1 MYRRTMWPGLA
12 ILATAALAPALIP
25 GPALAQATPPG
36 DRLDA
41 VLKPYLASHTLPAIA
56 AAVVRNGVVI
66 ASGAVGT
73 RRVGADIPV
82 TINDRFHI
90 GSDTKAMTAL
100 LAGMY
105 ELSRVAD
112 DSPAWRSVYLHMGA
126 MSAALLLY
134 AISLFARLDHAVL
147 VAPGATALACS
158 AFGLIALATG
168 GWLGGK
174 LVYEY
179 QLGGAPPS

>member
-1 MYRRTMWPGLA
+1 MRHPLHPALVHFPVACWS
-12 ILATAALAPALIP
+12 LATLADFASLHWGEPAWHLAGVLLIVGLVMALP
-25 GPALAQATPPG
+25 
-36 DRLDA
+36 
-41 VLKPYLASHTLPAIA
+41 
-56 AAVVRNGVVI
+56 
-66 ASGAVGT
+66 
-73 RRVGADIPV
+73 
-82 TINDRFHI
+82 
-90 GSDTKAMTAL
+90 AL
-100 LAGMY
+100 LAGLY

-158 AFGLIALATG
+158 AFGFIALATG